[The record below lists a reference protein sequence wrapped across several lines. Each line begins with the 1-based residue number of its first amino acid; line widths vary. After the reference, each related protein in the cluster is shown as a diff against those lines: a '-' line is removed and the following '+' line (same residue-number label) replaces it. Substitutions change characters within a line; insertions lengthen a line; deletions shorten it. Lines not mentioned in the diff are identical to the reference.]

1 MPVEAHHSMGKV
13 ERYHMPLRR
22 VYQILTEE
30 LKGQG
35 IPKEVI
41 LQMALEVNNDVLG
54 PNGYV
59 PTLLVFGARS
69 RMTNDDPPAPNVTER
84 AEAIQK
90 AIKEVREINAKRKV
104 TEALATRNGPTH
116 SQPSIFLSTAKW

>member
-54 PNGYV
+54 RPLININ
-59 PTLLVFGARS
+59 PTTSSLV
-69 RMTNDDPPAPNVTER
+69 
-84 AEAIQK
+84 
-90 AIKEVREINAKRKV
+90 
-104 TEALATRNGPTH
+104 
-116 SQPSIFLSTAKW
+116 